1 MMMNFIHKIKPLPAC
16 LILFLAFTS
25 GCYYDQV
32 YIPEPEGEIS
42 FSADIQPFFDSNC
55 ASCHPDD
62 SPPDLQSG
70 NAYNSLIAGGYINTA
85 DPASSIIY
93 IKIAPGGS
101 METHSTTTG
110 TAMVLKWI
118 EQGAKNN

>member
-1 MMMNFIHKIKPLPAC
+1 MMNFIHKIK
-16 LILFLAFTS
+16 LIPVSLLLLFLS

-42 FSADIQPFFDSNC
+42 YATDMQPFFDAKC

-70 NAYNSLIAGGYINTA
+70 TSYNSLLSGGYINTA
-85 DPASSIIY
+85 DPAGSLLY
-93 IKIAPGGS
+93 LKIAPGGT
-101 METHSTTTG
+101 METYSTPTE
-110 TAMVLKWI
+110 TAMTLKWI

>member
-1 MMMNFIHKIKPLPAC
+1 MMNHIHKTKIIPAS
-16 LILFLAFTS
+16 LMLFLLFMS

-42 FSADIQPFFDSNC
+42 FASDMQPFFSTRC

-70 NAYNSLIAGGYINTA
+70 NSYNSLISGSYINTA
-85 DPASSIIY
+85 NPAGSLLY
-93 IKIAPGGS
+93 TKITPGGS
-101 METHSTTTG
+101 METHSTPTE
-110 TAMVLKWI
+110 TAMTLKWI